1 MKTRFKRVTA
11 LLLTLAMTFSLLSVG
26 AFAANVPDYAHL
38 EIGAAEGEPGDTV
51 KVPVYLKG
59 IKEGQKCR
67 GFDTTVV
74 LGENLTV
81 AGVEWTDLVSG
92 FGYKIYNKD
101 SGYLTATDIMNS
113 GFRITEDG
121 KVCDLLV
128 KLADDAASVGAVS
141 LTKVSVSGDTAVDFL
156 NSTDGTMGTRDL
168 NAVVTPTDAEGN
180 PVPVISIKDGG
191 TDPGPT
197 PDPAAGYKIVVS
209 ADKTSVTAGEDVTVT
224 VAVEG
229 GNFQA
234 AKATLSYDS
243 GKFDVKSVTD
253 SALWTSTGS
262 VYTYFN
268 AADADLNAT
277 LGTFVFTAKAQT
289 EEVTGSFT
297 LSATGCG
304 KDLDDAAGGA
314 VTDCANNGKVD
325 VTIALKTDLAVTAE
339 NKTVTYDGSAH
350 AFNAVTCDVAGA
362 DIKYGETEGAY
373 DLTAVPSKTDANTY
387 TLYYQVTAPGYAPK
401 TGSYKLIINPA
412 DIDARVDGYDG
423 AYDGNSHTVNVFVTK
438 PDSGYTVTYSDS
450 EDGAYTNDAPS
461 RTDVGTTTVWVKID
475 AGSNYNVW
483 KGSAAI
489 TVTEAEITFVIEPVT
504 GVTYDG
510 QLHESAAVTSK
521 LPEGATVTYK
531 WTENGVEDSST
542 DVIPKFAQ
550 AGTYHVSYE
559 VTYPNY
565 AKKTGSYDFTITN
578 ADITGYVI
586 AAKPDVN
593 YTGEAQ
599 ESATL
604 TRGTPA
610 DAEIVFTCNGHTYY
624 GVPSFTE
631 VGIYEV
637 SYVISAENY
646 NDVTGSYTF
655 TIKDGEIVA
664 SSTGYDGA
672 YDGNP
677 RSITVT
683 VTKPEGTT
691 TYYRTSE
698 DESTDAGVWSTTN
711 PTFTDVGDYT
721 VYWKVEKAGYATVS
735 GSDTVSITP
744 GTYTGV
750 SYVGK
755 PLLTYDGDAYP
766 SGMLSGQLPAGAQ
779 VTFKWTDKDGVAQTS
794 SEIPKFA
801 DAGTYTVNYTITS
814 TNYQDITGSYT
825 FEIGK
830 LLLSMDVSVQP
841 VTVTYDG
848 QPHSIDFK
856 LPTKT
861 QKVLAKLGLTV
872 KATYTLKSKNDVDV
886 NETITAPTYTDAG
899 KYLIQV
905 DYSLDVTEPNSNFTS
920 GNGIRLLTI
929 NPKDVT
935 ITVDSCTKTLGDTDP
950 VFSYNVDGVLATG
963 DLGAITCTRA
973 PGETVGDYEID
984 ANYTANPNYTV
995 TVHKGT
1001 LTIGAPVYVTEIK
1014 EEYVAGYDLV
1024 LVYTDSNAA
1033 FTYDGAAM
1041 YDVTSAGYKPEGE
1054 DKAYKHVYGLVVPAA
1069 ADETKV
1075 AAGTASA
1082 TALTYG
1088 YDVNGNGTVA
1098 DLDDAMVVV
1107 GVYNVRAAYVP
1118 AKMKM
1123 VLQAD
1128 VNGDKLVNVLDFG
1141 TIRAEY
1147 LKK

>member
-26 AFAANVPDYAHL
+26 AFAADVPDYAHL
-38 EIGAAEGEPGDTV
+38 EIGAAEGKPGDTV
-51 KVPVYLKG
+51 RVPVYLKG
-59 IKEGQKCR
+59 LKEGERCR

-74 LGENLTV
+74 LGENLTA

-92 FGYKIYNKD
+92 FGYKIYNKN
-101 SGYLTATDIMNS
+101 SGYLTANDTM
-113 GFRITEDG
+113 GTGTPITEDG
-121 KVCDLLV
+121 KLCDLLV
-128 KLADDAASVGAVS
+128 KLADDAESVGAVS
-141 LTKVSVSGDTAVDFL
+141 LTKVSVNGNSAVDIL
-156 NSTDGTMGTRDL
+156 NSTDGTMATRDL

-180 PVPVISIKDGG
+180 PVPVISING

-209 ADKTSVTAGEDVTVT
+209 ADKASVTAGEDVTVT

-243 GKFDVKSVTD
+243 GKFDVKPVTD
-253 SALWTSTGS
+253 ARWSDKGS
-262 VYTYFN
+262 SGYTYFN
-268 AADADLNAT
+268 VDPAGLNAT

-339 NKTVTYDGSAH
+339 DKNVTYDGSAQ
-350 AFNAVTCDVAGA
+350 AFNEVTCAAEGA
-362 DIKYGETEGAY
+362 VIAYGETEGVY
-373 DLTAVPSKTDANTY
+373 DLTAVPSKTDAGTY

-401 TGSYKLIINPA
+401 TGSYKLIIDPA
-412 DIDARVDGYDG
+412 GIDARVDGYDG
-423 AYDGNSHTVNVFVTK
+423 AYDDNPHTVNVFVTK

-450 EDGAYTNDAPS
+450 EDGTYTSNVPS

-510 QLHESAAVTSK
+510 QLHDSAAVTSK

-531 WTENGVEDSST
+531 WTENGVEDTST
-542 DVIPKFAQ
+542 NDIPSFAN

-565 AKKTGSYDFTITN
+565 AKKTGSY
-578 ADITGYVI
+578 
-586 AAKPDVN
+586 
-593 YTGEAQ
+593 
-599 ESATL
+599 
-604 TRGTPA
+604 
-610 DAEIVFTCNGHTYY
+610 
-624 GVPSFTE
+624 
-631 VGIYEV
+631 
-637 SYVISAENY
+637 
-646 NDVTGSYTF
+646 TF
-655 TIKDGEIVA
+655 TIKDGTIEA
-664 SSTGYDGA
+664 SSIGYNGA
-672 YDGNP
+672 YDG
-677 RSITVT
+677 SAHAITVT
-683 VTKPEGTT
+683 VAKPEGTT

-721 VYWKVEKAGYATVS
+721 VYWKVEKDGYATVS

-755 PLLTYDGDAYP
+755 DKLTYDGDAYP
-766 SGMLSGQLPAGAQ
+766 SGKLSGKLPEGAQ
-779 VTFKWTDKDGVAQTS
+779 VTFKWTDENGGEQTS
-794 SEIPKFA
+794 NEIPKFA
-801 DAGTYTVNYTITS
+801 NAGTYTVSYTITS
-814 TNYQDITGSYT
+814 ANYSDITGSYT
-825 FEIGK
+825 FEIDK
-830 LLLSMDVSVQP
+830 LRLSMDDSVQP
-841 VTVTYDG
+841 VMVTYDG

-861 QKVLAKLGLTV
+861 QEVLAKLGLTV
-872 KATYTLKSKNDVDV
+872 KATYTLKSKNNVDV
-886 NETITAPTYTDAG
+886 NEAITAPTYTDAG

-905 DYSLDVTEPNSNFTS
+905 DYSLETANPNFTS
-920 GNGIRLLTI
+920 GNGIRRLTI
-929 NPKDVT
+929 DPKDVT
-935 ITVDSCTKTLGDTDP
+935 ITVDNQTKTLGDADP
-950 VFSYNVDGVLATG
+950 VFSYTVDGLYATG
-963 DLGAITCTRA
+963 DLGNITCTRA
-973 PGETVGDYEID
+973 PGETVGGYEID
-984 ANYTANPNYTV
+984 ASYTANPNYSV

-1001 LTIGAPVYVTEIK
+1001 LTIEAPVYVTEIT
-1014 EEYVAGYDLV
+1014 EEYVAGYKLV
-1024 LVYTDSNAA
+1024 LVYTNSNGA
-1033 FTYDGAAM
+1033 FTYDTAAM
-1041 YDVTSAGYKPEGE
+1041 YDVTAAGYKYQNTTE
-1054 DKAYKHVYGLVVPAA
+1054 YSHVYGLVV
-1069 ADETKV
+1069 ADADADAGKV
-1075 AAGTASA
+1075 AAGTGAFE
-1082 TALTYG
+1082 TLPYG

-1128 VNGDKLVNVLDFG
+1128 VNGDKLVDAGDFG